1 MSVKVPTEKNFRR
14 ARTVKP
20 GKKKKGGGRSLP
32 WRAATLAG
40 VGVLG
45 LYSTYRAVD
54 LVLHASTLQVRKIS
68 VLGNERLSSE
78 EVQTLVKG
86 LRGSSILTADLPEFR
101 ARLKN
106 SPWIADAAMRR
117 ILPSTVEVFVSER
130 RPVGLCKIGS
140 VLFLVDRTGWLIDE
154 FGPQYADAKFNL
166 PIIAGALRVPS
177 DGEPSV
183 DERRIELAAR
193 VIDALAGRK
202 DLANLI
208 SEIDVTNRHNAVVML
223 ENDPA
228 LLHLGEEKFMERVHS
243 YIELA
248 PTLRQT
254 VPDIEY
260 VDLRFD
266 DRIYVRPTGS
276 AVRQVASRPSAGN

>member
-14 ARTVKP
+14 AKTVKP
-20 GKKKKGGGRSLP
+20 VKKKGSGRSLP
-32 WRAATLAG
+32 WRAVTLAG

-45 LYSTYRAVD
+45 LYSTYRALD
-54 LVLHASTLQVRKIS
+54 LVVHASTLQVRKIS
-68 VLGNERLSSE
+68 VLGNVRLSSA
-78 EVQTLVKG
+78 EVQALVDG
-86 LRGSSILTADLPEFR
+86 LRGTSILTADLPQYR
-101 ARLKN
+101 ARLME
-106 SPWIADAAMRR
+106 SPWIADVAMRR

-130 RPVGLCKIGS
+130 RPVGLCTLGS
-140 VLFLVDRTGWLIDE
+140 QLFLVDRSGVPIDE

-166 PIIAGALRVPS
+166 PIITGALRVPS
-177 DGEPSV
+177 TGEPAI
-183 DERRIELAAR
+183 DEQRIDLAAR
-193 VIDALAGRK
+193 VIDGLAGRK
-202 DLANLI
+202 DLADLI
-208 SEIDVTNRHNAVVML
+208 SEIDVSNRHNAVVML

-228 LLHLGEEKFMERVHS
+228 LLHLGEEKFMERLHS

-276 AVRQVASRPSAGN
+276 TVTQVASRPSAGN